1 MSHICVNYK
10 AQGYWKYYD
19 DPFVVKVALVSCL
32 YFLHRHSHNG
42 QIDLR
47 LWPPPSRNQA
57 QYIYTYMLPDLHQHH
72 HISSLIST
80 RGALRLHTY
89 NWCTTFDNHPIQFIP
104 SAHDVIKIFWSI
116 KLRRSVDLW
125 WLLDPV
131 LQSPLDDLVKLEIT
145 FKHGSILCT
154 RMASRGGDIGDN
166 FIVIESCCDEAN
178 Y

>member
-1 MSHICVNYK
+1 MKILWWSICCKSCPSLLFVFPTS
-10 AQGYWKYYD
+10 AFPQWSD
-19 DPFVVKVALVSCL
+19 RFTAMTAPFSQ
-32 YFLHRHSHNG
+32 SG
-42 QIDLR
+42 PI
-47 LWPPPSRNQA
+47 
-57 QYIYTYMLPDLHQHH
+57 YIYTYMLPDLHQHH